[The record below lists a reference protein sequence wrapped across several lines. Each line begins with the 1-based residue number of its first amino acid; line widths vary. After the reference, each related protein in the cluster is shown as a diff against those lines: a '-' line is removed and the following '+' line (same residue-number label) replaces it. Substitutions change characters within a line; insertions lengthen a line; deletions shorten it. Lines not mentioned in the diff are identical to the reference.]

1 MAPQPHSPRTQSPL
15 TRGKH
20 PAWIL
25 RVIASRLIPAHAGK
39 TRCNPRVQPC
49 VAAHPRSRGENS
61 GLRLWLSARSGSSPL
76 TRGKR
81 GGGRLARWGGRLIP
95 AHAGKTILAA
105 VNGSSLT
112 AHPRSRGENFEE
124 TSLLASCPGPSP
136 LTRGKPQLLADGL
149 VQARLIPAHA
159 GKTTCRRASSVA
171 TSAHPRSRGENP
183 ILAHDGGRLD
193 GSSPLTRGKRDLPLS
208 ESLAEGLIPAHAGKT
223 SLPALREDPQAAH
236 PRSRRE
242 NAQRPGAYACAC
254 GSSPLTRGKLSH
266 SGTSLHQ
273 VRLIPAHAGKTSGR
287 PSPTGAA
294 AAHPRSR
301 GENANSG
308 RPAVSFA
315 GSSPLTR
322 GKPCARVLSSVV
334 PRLIPAHAGK
344 TQTCRGSVT
353 PLAAH
358 PRSRGENHWMPH
370 PIDPSRGSSPLTRGK
385 PRQGRP
391 RCARRR
397 LIPAHAGKTLNH
409 NREQAVEA
417 AHPRSRGEN
426 PDMSS
431 RFR

>member
-322 GKPCARVLSSVV
+322 GKRADDALRLSN
-334 PRLIPAHAGK
+334 PGLIPAHAGK
-344 TQTCRGSVT
+344 TLRSGSLIGRT
-353 PLAAH
+353 TAH
-358 PRSRGENHWMPH
+358 PRSRGENTDLQR
-370 PIDPSRGSSPLTRGK
+370 ICDALGGSSPLTRGK
-385 PRQGRP
+385 PLDAPPDRP
-391 RCARRR
+391 VAG
-397 LIPAHAGKTLNH
+397 LIPAHAGKTTT
-409 NREQAVEA
+409 RPSPMRSPK

-426 PDMSS
+426 AEPQP
-431 RFR
+431 